1 MADNC
6 VRTPGTGE
14 TILADELTDGTLG
27 SGKAQFVKIMD
38 GTLDSSNKAIVDS
51 SGNLQVET
59 TNPSI
64 AGTAG
69 APNAGVL
76 SVQGITSMTPI
87 IMNTP
92 VANCIQWTNY
102 SNEYTTAQTSA
113 DLVAA
118 SGSMKFYIG
127 RITIASGYVASAT
140 TCTVKVYFGTGA
152 YSAGTSKLV
161 FGGEFSTIPGTGLVA
176 YPGVVIGDGG
186 APFIISAASD
196 ALKITTA
203 ATTHPRI
210 YVTVD
215 YIRV

>member
-6 VRTPGTGE
+6 LRTPGSGE
-14 TILADELTDGTLG
+14 SIAADELG
-27 SGKAQFVKIMD
+27 SGVKVQYVKLMD
-38 GTLDSSNKAIVDS
+38 GTVDGTDVGHVDATNGLRVDVSNA
-51 SGNLQVET
+51 
-59 TNPSI
+59 SI

-69 APNAGVL
+69 TPNAGVL
-76 SVQGITSMTPI
+76 SVQGITSMTPLQAAF
-87 IMNTP
+87 N

-102 SNEYTTAQTSA
+102 SQEYTTAQTSA
-113 DLVAA
+113 DLVAL
-118 SGSMKFYIG
+118 SGTTKFYIG

-152 YSAGTSKLV
+152 YSAGASKLV

-186 APFIISAASD
+186 APFIISAAGD
-196 ALKITTA
+196 ALKITTVA
-203 ATTHPRI
+203 STHPRI